1 MFESVSD
8 DVAEDLRRNLVELL
22 AGSIVIVEIRERVA
36 KHYVELVQAELVTR
50 EVDETDRR
58 RVLVRP
64 KLLMRPGRSTRRRT
78 RPPFLPEETGWSS
91 SIRSMSARCPAAA
104 K

>member
-36 KHYVELVQAELVTR
+36 ITSYRRIKQTKMRAHLASAWS
-50 EVDETDRR
+50 DR
-58 RVLVRP
+58 
-64 KLLMRPGRSTRRRT
+64 
-78 RPPFLPEETGWSS
+78 
-91 SIRSMSARCPAAA
+91 
-104 K
+104 